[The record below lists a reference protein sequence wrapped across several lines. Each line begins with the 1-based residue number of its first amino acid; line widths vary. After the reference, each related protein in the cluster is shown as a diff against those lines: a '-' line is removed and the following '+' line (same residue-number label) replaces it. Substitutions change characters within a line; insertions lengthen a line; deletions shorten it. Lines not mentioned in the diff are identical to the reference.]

1 MIVCSGVAKRFQ
13 NKLAI
18 DHVSFEV
25 SGGICCL
32 LGPNGAGKSTLLK
45 LMTGLLHLDA
55 GTIRIGGLDLAK
67 EPARVKRNIGVLPE
81 ELGLFDS
88 LTIEEHLQMIAPIY
102 GLDALTAKMRGD
114 GLLRLLDLEKARET
128 FLKECSY
135 GMRKKTALALALL
148 HKPKALFL
156 DEPFEGLDPVA
167 SKRVQEVLR
176 SAARRG
182 VTVFLTSHQ
191 LTLVEGLA
199 SRVLLLRG
207 GSVVWTHGG
216 DDIAVPM
223 QLARP
228 LEEIYFEHTVELE
241 RQELDWLEC

>member
-1 MIVCSGVAKRFQ
+1 MIACNAVVQRFQ
-13 NKLAI
+13 EKLAV
-18 DHVSFEV
+18 DHVSFDV
-25 SGGICCL
+25 AGGICCL

-45 LMTGLLHLDA
+45 LMTGLLRLDG
-55 GTIRIGGLDLAK
+55 GTIRIGGLDLAQ
-67 EPARVKRNIGVLPE
+67 EAAEVKRRIGVLPE

-88 LTIEEHLQMIAPIY
+88 LTVEEHLQMMAPIY
-102 GLDALTAKMRGD
+102 GLDATVAKMRAD
-114 GLLRLLDLEKARET
+114 SLLRLLDLAKARAT

-148 HKPKALFL
+148 HNPQALFL

-167 SKRVQEVLR
+167 SRRVQEVLR

-199 SRVLLLRG
+199 SRVLLLRDG
-207 GSVVWTHGG
+207 RVVWTHGG

-223 QLARP
+223 QLAKP
-228 LEEIYFEHTVELE
+228 LQDIYFDHIEGMPQQGLG
-241 RQELDWLEC
+241 WLGC